1 MAQKIQVLLVDDA
14 KEIRDT
20 ERMLLSYARDIE
32 IVGEAV
38 NGKEACEMAASF
50 KPDIVLMDINMPVMD
65 GIEATQKIADTLP
78 DVSVVIVS
86 VQEEFQ
92 ALKRALQ
99 AGAKEYLLKPFS
111 AESML
116 TAIRNVYSR
125 DEQQRRVATSA
136 ILTDHF
142 KTRSRIMA
150 FVSAKGGV
158 GKTML
163 SVNLG
168 VELVRR
174 GKSVVLIDLDLAFG
188 DVTTLL
194 GISDTQ
200 RTIYTLLLEGQGY
213 AEVVHTYLTCHETGL
228 YVLPAP
234 TAVEQG
240 EYITPNFIQGLL
252 RTLRKDFDYVIVD
265 TANPLQDMFFSAI
278 DAADDVFL
286 VSTADLASV
295 RDNRRMLNVI
305 KALGYDLTLWK
316 SLYVERGTLPGTMAQ
331 EVLSLETYST
341 IGFDSLAT
349 SAAIN
354 LGIPVV
360 LQTKRARIVHD
371 IQYIAQKITSTETRI
386 ARDKIKT
393 TFFRRFSL
401 KAR

>member
-1 MAQKIQVLLVDDA
+1 MSQRIQVLLVDDA

-20 ERMLLSYARDIE
+20 ERMLLGYAHDIE
-32 IVGEAV
+32 IVGEAGD
-38 NGKEACEMAASF
+38 GKEACEMAASF
-50 KPDIVLMDINMPVMD
+50 RPDIILMDISMPIMD

-111 AESML
+111 SESML

-125 DEQQRRVATSA
+125 DEQQKRVATSA
-136 ILTDHF
+136 ILSDRF
-142 KTRSRIMA
+142 KTRSRIMT

-168 VELVRR
+168 VELARR
-174 GKSVVLIDLDLAFG
+174 GKSVVLVDLDLAFG

-213 AEVVHTYLTCHETGL
+213 ADVVHTYLTRHDTGL
-228 YVLPAP
+228 HVLPAP
-234 TAVEQG
+234 AAVEQG
-240 EYITPNFIQGLL
+240 EYITPSFIQGLL
-252 RTLRKDFDYVIVD
+252 RTLRKNFDYVIVD
-265 TANPLQDMFFSAI
+265 TANPLQDMFFAAI
-278 DAADDVFL
+278 DAADDVFI

-295 RDNRRMLNVI
+295 RDNRRMLNVVTT
-305 KALGYDLTLWK
+305 LGYDLSLWK
-316 SLYVERGTLPGTMAQ
+316 SLYVERGMLPGTMAE

-349 SAAIN
+349 SAAVN

-360 LQTKRARIVHD
+360 LQTKRTRIAHD
-371 IQYIAQKITSTETRI
+371 IQHIAQKIASTENRI
-386 ARDKIKT
+386 ARDKVKT
-393 TFFRRFSL
+393 TLFRRFSL